1 VLELVIFSLDPY
13 RITWNT
19 DQRRTCDLCDR
30 SEYPFCAD
38 VSDRGNTVT
47 DYRERDDHVVSKM
60 QKLLHGKALM
70 HSFNTVSERGSS
82 INLSLVLAQ
91 NSKLNLVLLYLIE
104 GIPDHIE
111 RLTTTAESLWKF
123 PLQGS
128 VRDNAAKGRL
138 GLGSGEKSSAS
149 SSPSLM
155 ADCWMKAGSKFTAQG
170 ARSMV
175 SRRGNCT
182 EGSPRRQGLGGE
194 FCDS

>member
-1 VLELVIFSLDPY
+1 
-13 RITWNT
+13 
-19 DQRRTCDLCDR
+19 
-30 SEYPFCAD
+30 

-60 QKLLHGKALM
+60 QKLLHGKALI

-128 VRDNAAKGRL
+128 VRDNAAKERAIDMLSISELRDAL
-138 GLGSGEKSSAS
+138 GECPAKETLSNMRYQKGEAFKDWKLLRTGSCSHAAW
-149 SSPSLM
+149 L
-155 ADCWMKAGSKFTAQG
+155 
-170 ARSMV
+170 RIL
-175 SRRGNCT
+175 R
-182 EGSPRRQGLGGE
+182 
-194 FCDS
+194 